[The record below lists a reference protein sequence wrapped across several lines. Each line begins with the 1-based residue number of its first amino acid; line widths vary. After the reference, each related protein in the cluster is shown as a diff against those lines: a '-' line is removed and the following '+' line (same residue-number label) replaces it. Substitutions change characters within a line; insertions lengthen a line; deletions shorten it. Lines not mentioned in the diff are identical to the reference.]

1 MRKQYDFSGGIK
13 NPYAKRLKKQITI
26 RIEKDI
32 LDYFKKLSAE
42 TDLPYQKL
50 INMFL
55 RDWDEHHKRPFVK
68 WTTKKIPI
76 A

>member
-1 MRKQYDFSGGIK
+1 MRKRYDCSDGIE

-26 RIEKDI
+26 LIEKDI

-50 INMFL
+50 INLFL
-55 RDWDEHHKRPFVK
+55 RDCAEHHKRPSVK
-68 WTTKKIPI
+68 WTTKK
-76 A
+76 AQVV